1 MELVPFIESAMF
13 VRDEQPRARHD
24 ADSGS
29 RIIPL
34 RISHRPSFPDTPSNE
49 TVMPD
54 SASLQHL
61 FPALQEIPA
70 EFRLASPI
78 HQRVSLVD
86 GELRPWDGATK
97 TVLSPVCVRQADG
110 SVEQVEIGSYP
121 VMGETES
128 DAALDAAVR
137 AYDAG
142 RGEWPTMKVE
152 QRIACMQDFIKRMVA
167 QRELVVNLIMWEIG
181 KSLAD
186 SQKEFDR
193 TVTYMTQTIDALKE
207 LDNANSRFVI
217 AEGTIGQIRRT
228 PLGVVLCMGPY
239 NYPLNETFATLIPAL
254 LMGNTVV
261 FKPPQYG
268 TLLFEPLL
276 EAFRDAFPKGV
287 INTIYAPGAVVVPHM
302 LASGKIN
309 VLALIGSSKVADH
322 LKKQHPKSHRLR
334 AILGLDAK
342 NAAIVLPDA
351 DLDLTVKECLLG
363 ALSFNGQ
370 RCTALKMLLVHR
382 SIVDEFLKRFTAAL
396 EQLKIGMPWEKGV
409 SITPLPGM
417 HRTAYMTDAIDD
429 AKAKGAQVV
438 NHQGGEFSKTLFYPA
453 VVYPVS
459 EGMKLYRE
467 EQFGPIIPVAPF
479 DDVETALDYVTTSEH
494 GQQVS
499 IFGSDP
505 AQIGALVDPLV
516 NQVCR
521 VNINCQCQRGPDVF
535 PFAGR
540 KDSAEGTLSVSDAL
554 RAFSIR
560 SMVAAKQTDS
570 SKQLLDSIVSDHH
583 SKFINTGFIF

>member
-1 MELVPFIESAMF
+1 LCDATTEGNAMSTTTVES
-13 VRDEQPRARHD
+13 
-24 ADSGS
+24 
-29 RIIPL
+29 L
-34 RISHRPSFPDTPSNE
+34 K
-49 TVMPD
+49 
-54 SASLQHL
+54 HL
-61 FPALQEIPA
+61 FPAADTIPEEA
-70 EFRLASPI
+70 RLAAPI

-86 GELRPWDGATK
+86 GELRSWDGACK
-97 TVLSPVCVRQADG
+97 TVLSPICVQQPDG
-110 SVEQVEIGSYP
+110 EVAQVEIGSYP
-121 VMGETES
+121 VMSEVES
-128 DAALDAAVR
+128 DAALDAAVN
-137 AYDAG
+137 AYDFG
-142 RGEWPTMKVE
+142 RGEWPTMTVA
-152 QRIACMQDFIKRMVA
+152 QRIACMHDFIKRMVA
-167 QRELVVNLIMWEIG
+167 ARSLIVNLIMWEIG
-181 KSLAD
+181 KSLTD

-193 TVTYMTQTIDALKE
+193 TVTYMLATIDALKE
-207 LDNANSRFVI
+207 LDNGNSRFVI

-268 TLLFEPLL
+268 TLLFYPLL

-302 LASGKIN
+302 LSSGKIN

-334 AILGLDAK
+334 AVLGLDAK
-342 NAAIVLPDA
+342 NAAIILPDA
-351 DLDLTVKECLLG
+351 DLDLAVKECLLG

-370 RCTALKMLLVHR
+370 RCTALKMLIVHQ
-382 SIVDEFLKRFTAAL
+382 SIVNAFLERFSAELAK
-396 EQLKIGMPWEKGV
+396 LKVGMPWEPGV
-409 SITPLPGM
+409 SITPLPGL
-417 HRTAYMTDAIDD
+417 HRTAYMTEAIDD
-429 AKAKGAQVV
+429 AKSKGAHVI
-438 NHQGGEFSKTLFYPA
+438 NEGGGVFCKTLFYPA
-453 VVYPVS
+453 VVYPVT
-459 EGMKLYRE
+459 EGMMLYRE
-467 EQFGPIIPVAPF
+467 EQFGPIIPVTTFVDLEA
-479 DDVETALDYVTTSEH
+479 ALEYVTTSDH

-505 AQIGALVDPLV
+505 VVIGELVDPLV

-540 KDSAEGTLSVSDAL
+540 KDSAEGTLSVTDAL

-570 SKQLLDSIVSDHH
+570 SKALLDAIVADHT